1 LENEKCFTVL
11 VGKQGR
17 DIPLTISMCSG
28 EDNVKKGLNET
39 GHTNVER
46 IELDQDRFQKNS
58 LERPFY

>member
-1 LENEKCFTVL
+1 MRNALQFWLANR
-11 VGKQGR
+11 G

-28 EDNVKKGLNET
+28 EDNIKKGLNET
-39 GHTNVER
+39 GHTNVEW